1 LSDGKQAEN
10 RASRPARP
18 ISRASADAFVGPG
31 VTVDEGAIIEAG
43 AVVLKDVKPWMI
55 VSENTARD

>member
-1 LSDGKQAEN
+1 ME
-10 RASRPARP
+10 SRRKTVPAGQRDQSAAPARTP
-18 ISRASADAFVGPG
+18 FVGPG